1 MMRALALCVCVC
13 AIAVPSAAR
22 ADDSGAS
29 HPVDKGT
36 FGLGLALGEPLGVAA
51 KLYLRDDQAIQ
62 AVIGPAFIGG
72 GFETHFDYV
81 FHPWILQDKP
91 DFVLPV
97 YVGPGLRI
105 MDYIPGEGA
114 KDHSALG
121 LRAVIGL
128 LFDFKTLPL
137 DVFVEAAPV
146 GQYDFTD
153 GWGLAID
160 ADVGVRYY
168 F

>member
-1 MMRALALCVCVC
+1 MRELAAC
-13 AIAVPSAAR
+13 AAAVVVGLSSTAR
-22 ADDSGAS
+22 ADDASTS

-36 FGLGLALGEPLGVAA
+36 IGVGLALGEPLGIAA
-51 KLYLRDDQAIQ
+51 KVYLRNDQAIQ

-72 GFETHFDYV
+72 GVESHFDYV

-91 DFVLPV
+91 EFVLPV
-97 YVGPGLRI
+97 YLGPGLRI
-105 MDYIPGEGA
+105 IDYIPGEGA
-114 KDHSALG
+114 KDHAAVG
-121 LRAVIGL
+121 IRAVIGL
-128 LFDFKTLPL
+128 LFDFKTLPI

-153 GWGLAID
+153 GWGVAFD